1 MVTQQPNLPKQVKYV
16 WLALLL
22 IIIVALIAG

>member
-16 WLALLL
+16 WLVLLL
-22 IIIVALIAG
+22 IIVVALIAG